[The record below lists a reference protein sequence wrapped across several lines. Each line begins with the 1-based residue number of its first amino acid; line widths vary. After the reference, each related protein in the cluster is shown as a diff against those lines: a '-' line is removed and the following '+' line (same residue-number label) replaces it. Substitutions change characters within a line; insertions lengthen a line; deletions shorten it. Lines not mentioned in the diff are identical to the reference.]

1 MVNFELHGLTA
12 RQQFLADIMWQLE
25 EYTDVEAFIETL
37 PDREACECRSI
48 IEMMQLA
55 LVEQCA
61 EGEPRVTEAVQV
73 LDKFR
78 L

>member
-25 EYTDVEAFIETL
+25 EYDDVEAFIATL
-37 PDREACECRSI
+37 PRQEACECRSI
-48 IEMMQLA
+48 MEIMQLA

-61 EGEPRVTEAVQV
+61 EAEPRVTEAVKV
-73 LDKFR
+73 LDKLR